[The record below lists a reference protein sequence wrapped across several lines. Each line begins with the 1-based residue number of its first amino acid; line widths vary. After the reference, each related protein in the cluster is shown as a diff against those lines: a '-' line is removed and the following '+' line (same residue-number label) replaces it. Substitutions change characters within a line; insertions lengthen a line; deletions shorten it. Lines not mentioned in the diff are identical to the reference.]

1 MNNIKYEYANNEIL
15 NVNYNISNDILKKND
30 KELNLGIYFVLNT
43 KHKKAVPIVLCLKIK
58 QNFISLL

>member
-30 KELNLGIYFVLNT
+30 KELNLGI
-43 KHKKAVPIVLCLKIK
+43 
-58 QNFISLL
+58 